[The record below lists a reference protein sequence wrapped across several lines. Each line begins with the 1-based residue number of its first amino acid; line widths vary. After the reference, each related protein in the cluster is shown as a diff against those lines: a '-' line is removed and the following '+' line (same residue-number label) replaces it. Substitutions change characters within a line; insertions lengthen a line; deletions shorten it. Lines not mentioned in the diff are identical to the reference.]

1 VGGFNVENDWRP
13 DAVDEGPP
21 AGAGDEDPGS
31 LAAILD
37 SLERDPALKLTE
49 SGRALL
55 RWLASHALSP
65 EDTDVFAAV
74 PPHYANLVADIA
86 RRNAAIWQELANT
99 VERLSGEA
107 K

>member
-1 VGGFNVENDWRP
+1 MENGWRP
-13 DAVDEGPP
+13 DAVGDGPP
-21 AGAGDEDPGS
+21 NRAVDEDPES

-37 SLERDPALKLTE
+37 SLGQDPALKLTD

-65 EDTDVFAAV
+65 EDTGMITAV

-86 RRNAAIWQELANT
+86 RRNAAMWQELANIT
-99 VERLSGEA
+99 EQLFHGPM
-107 K
+107 